1 MYLFAVT
8 HTPRNGVESDLGDLQ
23 REIAEVESG
32 ATGIEVVAYH
42 RVFGAPLA
50 ATTRYAAV
58 ESYAALGEA
67 RAKAGRDPRYRDLIE
82 RAATMVTGPGEA
94 RFMEIPAGPAPVFLH
109 LLTLDTGLARLSR
122 MGDAMAFAMTM
133 AGIISQKSGQRTV
146 FAADMYGP
154 LGSVAWITPADSYA
168 QLDAQASAIM
178 GDEQYK
184 KLMSE
189 SPALFE
195 AALFN
200 RFLDQRIS

>member
-8 HTPRNGVESDLGDLQ
+8 HTPRIGSERELAVLK

-32 ATGIEVVAYH
+32 ATGIEVVAYQ

-50 ATTRYAAV
+50 GTTLYAAV

-67 RAKAGRDPRYRDLIE
+67 LEKVGRDSRYRDLME
-82 RAATMVTGPGEA
+82 RVGTAASGPGDA
-94 RFMEIPAGPAPVFLH
+94 RFMEIPAGPAPAFLDV
-109 LLTLDTGLARLSR
+109 LTVDTGLAKLSR
-122 MGDAMAFAMTM
+122 MDDAMAFAMTM
-133 AGIISQKSGQRTV
+133 AGIISQKSGQHTV

-168 QLDAQASAIM
+168 QLDTQASAIM